1 MLARIRKSQDSEAGF
16 TLIELLVVIII
27 IGILAAIAIPTF
39 LNQRKKGWLS
49 AVKSDVANAIIA
61 EESYATDN
69 NGSYVTVAAAGTAG
83 GPLKLQGFNPTQDVT
98 VSTTGVGTPPTAFTI
113 SATHAK
119 LSGCTVTYDSAT
131 GVTASSGC

>member
-1 MLARIRKSQDSEAGF
+1 MLARIRKSQDAEAGF

-49 AVKSDVANAIIA
+49 AVKSDVANVVIA

-69 NGSYVTVAAAGTAG
+69 NGSYATVADARTGVLHSQGFNGTTDVTVAATAGTPATSFSLTG
-83 GPLKLQGFNPTQDVT
+83 THSKLASTCT
-98 VSTTGVGTPPTAFTI
+98 VKFDSTTGVT
-113 SATHAK
+113 
-119 LSGCTVTYDSAT
+119 TVDPS
-131 GVTASSGC
+131 C

>member
-1 MLARIRKSQDSEAGF
+1 MLGCIRKSQDSEAGF

-61 EESYATDN
+61 EESYATEF
-69 NGSYVTVAAAGTAG
+69 NGSYATVPDAGTG
-83 GPLKLQGFNPTQDVT
+83 VLRTQGFNPTQDVT
-98 VSTTGVGTPPTAFTI
+98 VATTAGSPATSFTL
-113 SATHAK
+113 SGTHAK
-119 LSGCTVTYDSAT
+119 LPGCTVTYDSASGT
-131 GVTASSGC
+131 TASSGC